1 MAWVLLV
8 YIIRMDGFVGLIG
21 WTYYYHHHCCCD
33 CYCGITHIEW
43 MNAFSLEMIL
53 GISKLITKLLLY
65 WHVVYHSEM
74 RRTVVASLEWH
85 EGMIKMYSVGWI
97 LLDTMV
103 LLPVVYSIIKS
114 ILRYKSQPYS
124 SRYLC
129 CDWIVWLQLYS
140 SKSSWLID

>member
-1 MAWVLLV
+1 MFMAWVLLV

-85 EGMIKMYSVGWI
+85 EGMIKMYSVG
-97 LLDTMV
+97 
-103 LLPVVYSIIKS
+103 
-114 ILRYKSQPYS
+114 
-124 SRYLC
+124 
-129 CDWIVWLQLYS
+129 
-140 SKSSWLID
+140 